1 MPFGDMEPFFVQMV
15 NYNYMQ
21 QRASYGNINARFRTD
36 YKLNNPR
43 YGMFAELQG
52 ATTFTSERKKSIQN
66 EPYNGLYILNKLFS
80 IQLK

>member
-52 ATTFTSERKKSIQN
+52 ATTFTSERKNQFKMSLTM
-66 EPYNGLYILNKLFS
+66 GFTF
-80 IQLK
+80 

>member
-1 MPFGDMEPFFVQMV
+1 
-15 NYNYMQ
+15 MQ

-52 ATTFTSERKKSIQN
+52 ATTFTSERKNQFKMSLTM
-66 EPYNGLYILNKLFS
+66 GFTFK
-80 IQLK
+80 